1 MHSTGRVLLAS
12 ALASLVLTAC
22 YRPGSRTEEPEP
34 ASAPMGAESAEG
46 TNGFFDCP
54 TLEAC
59 VDLCDV
65 DEWTGCMGAYTRSDT
80 STPELEAKAKPYL
93 EKACKLGGGL
103 PCTMLETSE
112 PAPAASDDPLVNASS
127 APSAK
132 PR

>member
-1 MHSTGRVLLAS
+1 MHSILLFTGV
-12 ALASLVLTAC
+12 LASLLVTGC

-34 ASAPMGAESAEG
+34 ASAPIGASSADEG
-46 TNGFFDCP
+46 SNGFFDCP

-65 DEWTGCMGAYTRSDT
+65 DDWTGCMGAYTRSDT
-80 STPELEAKAKPYL
+80 STPEKEAKAKPYL

-103 PCTMLETSE
+103 PCTMLETNE
-112 PAPAASDDPLVNASS
+112 PAPAASDDPLVNATS
-127 APSAK
+127 APSSK